1 MQFRFNFILTLL
13 AILVL
18 ALLLA
23 LGYWQLD
30 RAQQKQALLDLQ
42 AARVQLEPVAIDT
55 VRMNKEH
62 LRYLPVTVSGAI
74 DADQQILIDN
84 QIKQGRAGY
93 FVLTPIKLT
102 NNSAILL
109 NRGWLP
115 LGDDRN
121 TLPDVKID
129 AVTLTVN
136 GRLDHFPSVGIA
148 LEGADVLSDGWPAV
162 VQTINLNKV
171 SERLGYPVMPYQVLL
186 DNDEQYGYEREWTL
200 FEMGPEKH
208 HGYAFQWFALAL
220 TWLILYFVVTIKIKT
235 KTKKNE

>member
-1 MQFRFNFILTLL
+1 MQFKFNFILTLL
-13 AILVL
+13 AVLVL
-18 ALLLA
+18 GLLLG

-30 RAQQKQALLDLQ
+30 RAEQKQALLDLQ
-42 AARVQLEPVAIDT
+42 AARVQLAPVAIES
-55 VRMNKEH
+55 VRINKQQ
-62 LRYLPVTVSGAI
+62 LRYLPVTVSGTI

-93 FVLTPIKLT
+93 FVLTPIKLS

-121 TLPDVKID
+121 TLPDVK
-129 AVTLTVN
+129 VNTVELSVN

-148 LEGADVLSDGWPAV
+148 LEGADVLSKGWPAV
-162 VQTINLNKV
+162 VQTINLAKV
-171 SERLGYPVMPYQVLL
+171 SERLGYAVMPYQVLL
-186 DNDEQYGYEREWTL
+186 NNDELYGYEREWTL

-220 TWLILYFVVTIKIKT
+220 TWLIIYFVVTIKT
-235 KTKKNE
+235 KTKKT